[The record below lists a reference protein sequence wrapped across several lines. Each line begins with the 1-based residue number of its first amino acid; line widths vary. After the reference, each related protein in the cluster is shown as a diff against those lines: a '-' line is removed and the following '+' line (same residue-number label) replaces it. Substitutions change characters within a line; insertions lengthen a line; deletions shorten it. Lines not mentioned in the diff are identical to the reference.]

1 MWQILPQSILQLK
14 RGSVPIRGLFN
25 LTLESMIK
33 DYERRTGEVSVPIR
47 GLFNLTNL
55 LKRMEHLVNLVSVPI
70 RGLFNLTNEMHVIV
84 PKTAADL
91 FPSPSGDYLI

>member
-47 GLFNLTNL
+47 GLFNLTKGGQEMITLSKNII
-55 LKRMEHLVNLVSVPI
+55 VSVPI
-70 RGLFNLTNEMHVIV
+70 RGLFNLT
-84 PKTAADL
+84 
-91 FPSPSGDYLI
+91 FLISSVQ

>member
-47 GLFNLTNL
+47 GLFNLTFTSY
-55 LKRMEHLVNLVSVPI
+55 EI
-70 RGLFNLTNEMHVIV
+70 QTIV
-84 PKTAADL
+84 Q
-91 FPSPSGDYLI
+91 